1 MCWSAP
7 RWQRHVGAGVQPW
20 LRERNPCVLY
30 CLRPSTTLKQCVRS
44 RKHSGAHAHGPIA
57 NCSKPIEAHVLTVH
71 PRSIADLQVDNFF
84 DPCVADAALPPHFAS
99 VALHLCHQLPR
110 DKLHL
115 CCNLRRDN
123 VARHAGLCQRR
134 RWRRRGD
141 ALANCSARSP
151 TRGPRNLLLLLWVL
165 ELYQPSWSFH
175 GYGRATRLEK
185 PLDSGV
191 VHLRGRPLEM
201 PLCVLIPNYEHNS

>member
-84 DPCVADAALPPHFAS
+84 DPCVADAALPPHFTS

-123 VARHAGLCQRR
+123 VARHAGPCQRR

-141 ALANCSARSP
+141 ALANCAQLLWRGRGTCPAVCTLAGAPGVPARRCGGARSRDARSTLVRKLAFYFFGRLP
-151 TRGPRNLLLLLWVL
+151 SSFL
-165 ELYQPSWSFH
+165 ESPPIDAPH
-175 GYGRATRLEK
+175 G
-185 PLDSGV
+185 
-191 VHLRGRPLEM
+191 
-201 PLCVLIPNYEHNS
+201 